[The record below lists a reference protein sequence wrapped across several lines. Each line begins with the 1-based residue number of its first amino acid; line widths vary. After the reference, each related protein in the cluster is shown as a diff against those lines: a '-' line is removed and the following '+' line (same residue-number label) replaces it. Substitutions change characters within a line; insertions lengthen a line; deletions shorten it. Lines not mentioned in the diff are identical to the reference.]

1 MLTYVFYF
9 SAFPMIFLQER
20 WGSTYAMLERIEDN
34 VDAIRDIMKADSK
47 TKHLVPTLQDRDCW
61 QAISQALRPV
71 AALTDMLSGQKYVT
85 TSSLKFLYWKLEK
98 TILARD
104 DDDPDLTND
113 MRAAIMEEL
122 LEKAHKTAESELV
135 INISSFLDPRYKV
148 NEINQQ
154 L

>member
-1 MLTYVFYF
+1 
-9 SAFPMIFLQER
+9 
-20 WGSTYAMLERIEDN
+20 MLERIEDN

-47 TKHLVPTLQDRDCW
+47 TKHLVPTWQDRDCW

-71 AALTDMLSGQKYVT
+71 AALTNMLSGQKYVT

-122 LEKAHKTAESELV
+122 TKRT
-135 INISSFLDPRYKV
+135 RRQKV
-148 NEINQQ
+148 NWSSIFHHSWIHDIK
-154 L
+154 